1 MAKSRRKDAAGGTEF
16 GNLVDLDVKRRA
28 AQRAREDKER
38 GERKKVVEEERQGK
52 LIKRG
57 GTEKEKRARIAALY
71 SDLRT
76 AYNEGELQERQ
87 VRDYLEDFPS
97 SAEYRAFE
105 EIFEAI
111 REGEAKKEGE
121 KLKVQDEEDI
131 QFLEHGRLGEEE
143 KKSQR
148 RNKILREAIG
158 DRLGLSDLPRQLSET
173 KGERF
178 KTEEW
183 RRALLREYA
192 EGKINDE
199 DINNFFTYYSEEKK
213 TVYEKLA
220 EEERIKVKRE
230 EISENKLSREEVEE
244 MLMRGLGVRE
254 ELIKDIPTEEGKT
267 LFEEMFDNQIEI
279 FKGMLLDTVSR
290 ADYEKK
296 IEEAGGDREKA
307 EREIIAEEAK
317 KFLAARQLFTHGVI
331 GYDREKGQVVLRR
344 YSDLDGKC
352 AMALFGKVGIDL
364 KKVAGYLTPG
374 EKKQGQITV
383 DSSNADGLV
392 TDSVETVDQKTG
404 ERKVEVTTVLDHH
417 GPHSD
422 HGTSATKNVYKF
434 LTELG
439 LLKFEDEKDQ
449 KNYEKVVEWVTQS
462 DNFNFPDMEKYFQT
476 SDHRMIG
483 FLKTRS
489 VTLNTLLNFAD
500 SGKEVTDEL
509 GEGDLRRLGLI
520 YRKKD
525 GEIVDRA
532 ADRREVIK
540 KTMETVREL
549 AAKGWTVITKD
560 GKRFLVDTQNKIG
573 GEGQWAAASI
583 GYDGVARYTPETHN
597 FFVALNKGT
606 FDEKTFAGLS
616 QGRLIRGSVFIKLS
630 GGEKLTVTLSDLLGK
645 LAPDFKPGPK
655 TELQGFLDTE
665 PRRIRA
671 IVSLVEE
678 KRMEKRRG
686 KPLKEIVEDHYWWTN
701 APDGKKVI
709 VKSVPGDFKP
719 GGELYVRLREP
730 TEEDKKRYGMQDF
743 YVGFFEPDEIILPKK
758 PVEKKEPA
766 KAEAEPAKRE
776 VAPKPEVKSAEPA
789 AEKPVTPEERRREV
803 ERIIRQTL
811 ADERRRLFAEFL
823 KLLQESPV
831 YGGRSRVKLERMA
844 REQIEVKIKFVE
856 RDLREKYKL

>member
-16 GNLVDLDVKRRA
+16 GNLVDLDVERRA

-38 GERKKVVEEERQGK
+38 GERKEAAEEDWKES
-52 LIKRG
+52 LIERG
-57 GTEKEKRARIAALY
+57 GTERKRRARIAALY
-71 SDLRT
+71 SDLREL
-76 AYNEGELQERQ
+76 YNRGDLTKEEIRK
-87 VRDYLEDFPS
+87 YLEEFPPE
-97 SAEYRAFE
+97 AEREAYEKISEAVKSG
-105 EIFEAI
+105 EINGEI
-111 REGEAKKEGE
+111 GEARGEVVDKSARDKKRKEV
-121 KLKVQDEEDI
+121 KQRIVDI
-131 QFLEHGRLGEEE
+131 VRGKRIEREIMVPVLRVRPGVIGKPTAEE
-143 KKSQR
+143 K
-148 RNKILREAIG
+148 
-158 DRLGLSDLPRQLSET
+158 SEWSM
-173 KGERF
+173 EDWYRF
-178 KTEEW
+178 
-183 RRALLREYA
+183 LLREYA
-192 EGKINDE
+192 TGQFGKE
-199 DINNFFTYYSEEKK
+199 DIEKFFEDFSPESKEAHKKLLNEIKEEKK
-213 TVYEKLA
+213 PKD
-220 EEERIKVKRE
+220 
-230 EISENKLSREEVEE
+230 KLSREEVEE
-244 MLMRGLGVRE
+244 MLMRGLGFRE
-254 ELIKDIPTEEGKT
+254 EFIKDIPTEAGKT

-290 ADYEKK
+290 EDYEKR
-296 IEEAGGDREKA
+296 IEEAGGDRARVEK
-307 EREIIAEEAK
+307 ELIAEEAK
-317 KFLAARQLFTHGVI
+317 KFLAVRELFTHGVV
-331 GYDREKGQVVLRR
+331 GYDREKGQIVLRH

-352 AMALFGKVGIDL
+352 AVALFGKIGLDIKNV
-364 KKVAGYLTPG
+364 GYLLPG
-374 EKKQGQITV
+374 EIREGQTTV
-383 DSSNADGLV
+383 DSGNFAGVETNL
-392 TDSVETVDQKTG
+392 TETVDRETG
-404 ERKVEVTTVLDHH
+404 KRVRKISLVVDHH
-417 GPHSD
+417 AWPAD
-422 HGTSATKNVYKF
+422 RETSATKNVYKF

-462 DNFNFPDMEKYFQT
+462 DNFDFPDMEKYFQT

-509 GEGDLRRLGLI
+509 SEGDLRKLGLI
-520 YRKKD
+520 YKKNG

-560 GKRFLVDTQNKIG
+560 GKRFIVDTQNKIG

-583 GYDGVARYTPETHN
+583 GYDGVVRYTPETHN

-606 FDEKTFAGLS
+606 FDEKTFFGLS

-655 TELQGFLDTE
+655 TELKKFLETE

-758 PVEKKEPA
+758 PAEKKEPA

-776 VAPKPEVKSAEPA
+776 VAPKPEVKPA
-789 AEKPVTPEERRREV
+789 VEKPVTPEERRRREA
-803 ERIIRQTL
+803 ERIIKQAL
-811 ADERRRLFAEFL
+811 ADERRKLFAELL
-823 KLLQESPV
+823 KLLPKSPIYGKNSRAEQED
-831 YGGRSRVKLERMA
+831 MA
-844 REQIEVKIKFVE
+844 RKQLEVKIKFVE